1 MARVAIFRQGA
12 QCMRTLFL
20 KPQATLDLLEIWNH
34 LAEENFDAAV
44 RFNLQIDADLEVLR
58 QSPGLGHFRRDLTKK
73 NVRFWTVFSWFIIY
87 GFDDEQ
93 ITILRVIHG
102 MRNLKTI
109 LRKRD

>member
-58 QSPGLGHFRRDLTKK
+58 QSPGLGHFRRDLTTKD
-73 NVRFWTVFSWFIIY
+73 VRFGPSS
-87 GFDDEQ
+87 
-93 ITILRVIHG
+93 HG
-102 MRNLKTI
+102 SSSTDSTTNKLPSSESFME
-109 LRKRD
+109 